1 MAQLTLFLTFLRL
14 GCTSFGGPV
23 AHLSYF
29 REEFVVR
36 KQWLSEIE
44 YANLIALCQFI
55 PGPASS
61 QVGAAVGYARG
72 GYLGAV
78 LAWIGFTLPSALV
91 MLVAALTLLSTQSSE
106 LLDWL
111 HGLKLVALAVVAQAI
126 FGMQKQLCTTATTRL
141 ITLISAGSLLAIQ
154 WQFMQLIVIA
164 GGLIAGLLF
173 CSSHQSD
180 RKESPS
186 ITDQL
191 TSRSTRVFSTGLLGA
206 FTIGLVVLPLLATQS
221 NELISMFDK
230 FYRSGA
236 LVFGGGHVV
245 LPLLFNEFVPPSLV
259 GETDFF
265 IGYGAAQAL
274 PGPLFTFATFLGA
287 ASIEPNAIIA
297 AVLATIA
304 IFLPGML
311 LLFAVLPYWHTVNQ
325 NKSVKCALIGINAAV
340 VGLLLAALIDP
351 IITTAISTVTD
362 VAIVLVA
369 LFALI
374 RFKLHP
380 LWAIVGCLVSH
391 GFVLII

>member
-1 MAQLTLFLTFLRL
+1 
-14 GCTSFGGPV
+14 
-23 AHLSYF
+23 
-29 REEFVVR
+29 
-36 KQWLSEIE
+36 
-44 YANLIALCQFI
+44 
-55 PGPASS
+55 
-61 QVGAAVGYARG
+61 
-72 GYLGAV
+72 
-78 LAWIGFTLPSALV
+78 
-91 MLVAALTLLSTQSSE
+91 LLSTQSTE
-106 LLDWL
+106 LLNWL
-111 HGLKLVALAVVAQAI
+111 HGLKLVAVAIVAQAI
-126 FGMQKQLCTTATTRL
+126 WGMQKQLCTTTTTRL
-141 ITLISAGSLLAIQ
+141 ITLISAGSLLAFQ

-173 CSSHQSD
+173 CSSLQHD
-180 RKESPS
+180 GKESPS
-186 ITDQL
+186 IADQHPN
-191 TSRSTRVFSTGLLGA
+191 SSTRVFSAVLLGV

-221 NELISMFDK
+221 NEFVSMFDR

-245 LPLLFNEFVPPSLV
+245 LPLLFNEFVPPGLV

-287 ASIEPNAIIA
+287 ASIVPNALIA
-297 AVLATIA
+297 AVVATIA

-311 LLFAVLPYWHTVNQ
+311 LLFAVLPYWHSVNQ
-325 NKSVKCALIGINAAV
+325 NILVKRALIGINAAV

-351 IITTAISTVTD
+351 IVTTAISTVTD
-362 VAIVLVA
+362 IAIVLVA

>member
-1 MAQLTLFLTFLRL
+1 MAHITLFLVFLRL

-36 KQWLSEIE
+36 KKWLSEVE

-61 QVGAAVGYARG
+61 QVGAAVGYSRG

-78 LAWIGFTLPSALV
+78 LAWVGFTLPSAVV
-91 MLVAALTLLSTQSSE
+91 MLVAALTLLSTQSTE
-106 LLDWL
+106 LLNWL
-111 HGLKLVALAVVAQAI
+111 HGLKLVAVAIVAQAI
-126 FGMQKQLCTTATTRL
+126 WGMQKQLCTTTTTRL
-141 ITLISAGSLLAIQ
+141 ITLISAGSLLAFQ

-173 CSSHQSD
+173 CSSLQHD
-180 RKESPS
+180 GKESPS
-186 ITDQL
+186 IADQHPN
-191 TSRSTRVFSTGLLGA
+191 SSTRVFSAVLLGV

-221 NELISMFDK
+221 NEFVSMFDR

-245 LPLLFNEFVPPSLV
+245 LPLLFNEFVPPGLV

-287 ASIEPNAIIA
+287 ASI
-297 AVLATIA
+297 VQ
-304 IFLPGML
+304 ML
-311 LLFAVLPYWHTVNQ
+311 
-325 NKSVKCALIGINAAV
+325 
-340 VGLLLAALIDP
+340 
-351 IITTAISTVTD
+351 
-362 VAIVLVA
+362 
-369 LFALI
+369 
-374 RFKLHP
+374 
-380 LWAIVGCLVSH
+380 
-391 GFVLII
+391 